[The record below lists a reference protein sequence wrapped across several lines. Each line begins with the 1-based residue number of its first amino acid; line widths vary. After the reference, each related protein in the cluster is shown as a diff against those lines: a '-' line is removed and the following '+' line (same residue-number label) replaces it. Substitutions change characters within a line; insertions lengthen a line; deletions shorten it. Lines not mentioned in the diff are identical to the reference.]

1 MGTLFLGRLYF
12 VTPARKIDQQHAYWQ
27 VICAHV
33 YKSVLLELSSRQ
45 NIEIN
50 RVTYLINI
58 ATYCWGA
65 AGLWAQEMEMRASI
79 TWYHAFMRLITGA
92 SSQKHRFHAR
102 VFKILTSQINIGLRF
117 HLIDSKYKFTLD
129 FKQGP
134 INILSPIWEAFNI
147 TKRYGLSFSLNC

>member
-1 MGTLFLGRLYF
+1 MGTLFLRRLYF

-79 TWYHAFMRLITGA
+79 T
-92 SSQKHRFHAR
+92 
-102 VFKILTSQINIGLRF
+102 
-117 HLIDSKYKFTLD
+117 
-129 FKQGP
+129 
-134 INILSPIWEAFNI
+134 
-147 TKRYGLSFSLNC
+147 